1 MIWTWFAIRTFTL
14 LALTGAAFGTL
25 GPALAQDSDTVVRLD
40 QLEHQMRQLTG
51 TIEQLQFR
59 NQQLEQA
66 LRRMQEDY
74 ELRFQQLGGKAAAA
88 PGPARPSAGA
98 QPATV
103 AGSQPNIAGRRS
115 DAFDPTQNPNAPGAP
130 RTLGSIPANAAPAP
144 VYSANG
150 NPTSGEALGP
160 PARPAGT
167 PLDLSTPGGAASSSG
182 DLAASNGALPPPP
195 PRNTNATS
203 GQFAAV
209 SPPSQ
214 SPRDEYDLA
223 YGYLLRKEYASAA
236 DSFRIFLRD
245 YPSDRMAA
253 DAQFWL
259 GESMFQQQ
267 SYHDAADAFLIVT
280 KNYQDSTKAPDA
292 LLRLGQS
299 LAAMGRND
307 LACATFSEVGH
318 KYPRASLNVKQGVER
333 EQKRV
338 HCS

>member
-1 MIWTWFAIRTFTL
+1 MTRFAVRTFTS
-14 LALTGAAFGTL
+14 LALASVAFVML
-25 GPALAQDSDTVVRLD
+25 GPSFAQDSDAVVRLN

-51 TIEQLQFR
+51 TIEQLQYR

-66 LRRMQEDY
+66 LRRMQEEY
-74 ELRFQQLGGKAAAA
+74 ELRFQQLGGKAAA
-88 PGPARPSAGA
+88 PVGQGRPNAAA
-98 QPATV
+98 QPTTA
-103 AGSQPNIAGRRS
+103 AGPQPGGPGRRS

-130 RTLGSIPANAAPAP
+130 RTLGSLPANAASAP

-150 NPTSGEALGP
+150 NPISNEGPLGP
-160 PARPAGT
+160 PAARPAGA
-167 PLDLSTPGGAASSSG
+167 PLDLSTLGGAAVNAGSPAPPG
-182 DLAASNGALPPPP
+182 DLGASNNAALPPPP
-195 PRNTNATS
+195 PRNPNATG

-236 DSFRIFLRD
+236 DSFRMFLRD

-253 DAQFWL
+253 EAQFWL

-280 KNYQDSTKAPDA
+280 KTYENSTKAPDA
-292 LLRLGQS
+292 LLRLG
-299 LAAMGRND
+299 
-307 LACATFSEVGH
+307 
-318 KYPRASLNVKQGVER
+318 
-333 EQKRV
+333 
-338 HCS
+338 